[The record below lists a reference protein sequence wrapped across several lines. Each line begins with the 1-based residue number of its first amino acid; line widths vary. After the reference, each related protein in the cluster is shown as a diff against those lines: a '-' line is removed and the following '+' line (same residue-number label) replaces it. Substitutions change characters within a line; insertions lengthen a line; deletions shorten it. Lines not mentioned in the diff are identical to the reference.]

1 MEEKK
6 LGYRDTKPEPKYN
19 EPAMELHLI
28 TYKAVNKFK
37 SIRRAIRK
45 GNVTRWGEITP
56 KRPFNNSKRTR
67 GRKQELVK
75 ERLYGQI
82 RHKFKTEQFS

>member
-1 MEEKK
+1 MGKN
-6 LGYRDTKPEPKYN
+6 YIKPEPHYN
-19 EPAMELHLI
+19 EPEDELHLFN
-28 TYKAVNKFK
+28 YSAVSKHK

-45 GNVTRWGEITP
+45 QQVTKWGAEIP

-67 GRKQELVK
+67 GRKEQLLK

-82 RHKFKTEQFS
+82 SRRFKTEDK